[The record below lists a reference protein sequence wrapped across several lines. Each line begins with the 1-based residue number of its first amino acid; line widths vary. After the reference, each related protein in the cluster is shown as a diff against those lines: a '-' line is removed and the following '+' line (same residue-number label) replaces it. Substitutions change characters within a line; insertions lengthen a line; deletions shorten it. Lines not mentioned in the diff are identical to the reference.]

1 MNSFLTKVMDLATS
15 GEGTVSELTRVGV
28 PAALWRKPRMGELA
42 LSDCNVLINT
52 FEDDYFGH
60 SGLLVPAKV
69 SGLEFDHAAS
79 LVATHGLRAYDAVQL
94 ACALKMVAIDGECDT
109 LAAFDKELR
118 QAAAREGFMLLPSL
132 K

>member
-1 MNSFLTKVMDLATS
+1 MIRRPPRS
-15 GEGTVSELTRVGV
+15 TRVRSS
-28 PAALWRKPRMGELA
+28 AA
-42 LSDCNVLINT
+42 SDVYKRQINT

>member
-1 MNSFLTKVMDLATS
+1 MDLATS
-15 GEGTVSELTRVGV
+15 GEGTV
-28 PAALWRKPRMGELA
+28 
-42 LSDCNVLINT
+42 SDCNVLINT